1 MGASSGAGGTRGGVG
16 TGIAGDSGAG
26 AGLGEGAATGAA
38 AAGDGEGWG
47 DEAAAS
53 AAGAAPA
60 SKARAV
66 CCECHALWQSVCRP
80 CLAIPRPQGRTCRQ
94 RHEAVRDVDDPVC
107 CLDVWQDNART
118 PDDGLACGAAGE
130 QGTWEKGC
138 TLAVLPHQAQH
149 PTKASLLNSCVSL
162 SANNRTAAQTIPPD
176 CALTGSCWPSAA
188 VTLPADAR
196 SEVVSRW
203 GTMEASTKPRRKVGS
218 CRQGEEQLSLPN
230 ATASAIGSAAN
241 LEHSLNC
248 PAVICMQLILIN
260 NWRTPLTVSTHLQL
274 VAGHCAAEH
283 SSVERLVAGRKDCGA
298 AGQGQA
304 GVECTC
310 TLRPARVAPKGTAL
324 CRT

>member
-1 MGASSGAGGTRGGVG
+1 MSATHCGKVC
-16 TGIAGDSGAG
+16 
-26 AGLGEGAATGAA
+26 AGLALPFPAHK
-38 AAGDGEGWG
+38 
-47 DEAAAS
+47 
-53 AAGAAPA
+53 AAPA
-60 SKARAV
+60 GSATKPSVMWMIPFVAWMSGRTMPARPTMVWPAVQQVSKA
-66 CCECHALWQSVCRP
+66 L
-80 CLAIPRPQGRTCRQ
+80 G
-94 RHEAVRDVDDPVC
+94 
-107 CLDVWQDNART
+107 
-118 PDDGLACGAAGE
+118 
-130 QGTWEKGC
+130 EKGC